1 MKVADK
7 KIVFTY
13 DDLLEWEDDHYRHEL
28 IEGDHFMTP
37 SPNLYHQ
44 SISAN
49 LFWHLKKYVDERKL
63 GIVLAA
69 PADIK
74 LSDIDVLVPDIFYVK
89 QERADQVHG
98 NYLTEAPAL
107 VVEIL
112 SPSTAKRDR
121 DIKYKR
127 YAVYGVKEYWIVDPE
142 KQTIETHD
150 LEQQKLIRI
159 FSKSEQL
166 NSPTFPDLNL
176 PLNKIFQAP
185 LR

>member
-13 DDLLEWEDDHYRHEL
+13 DDLLHWEDDHYRHEL

-44 SISAN
+44 KISIN
-49 LFWHLKKYVDERKL
+49 LVWHLKKYVDERNL

-74 LSDIDVLVPDIFYVK
+74 LSDIDVLVPDIFFVE
-89 QERADQVHG
+89 QERAEQVRG
-98 NYLTEAPAL
+98 KYLEEAPAL

-112 SPSTAKRDR
+112 SSSTAKRNR

-142 KQTIETHD
+142 SQEIEIHG
-150 LEQQKLIRI
+150 LEQQKLLRL
-159 FSKSEQL
+159 FSRNEQL
-166 NSPTFPDLNL
+166 NSPTFPDINV
-176 PLNKIFQAP
+176 PLAKIF
-185 LR
+185 

>member
-13 DDLLEWEDDHYRHEL
+13 DDLLEWEDDHHRHEL

-44 SISAN
+44 QISIN
-49 LFWHLKKYVDERKL
+49 LAWHLKKYVDERNL

-74 LSDIDVLVPDIFYVK
+74 LSDIDVLVPDIFFVE
-89 QERADQVHG
+89 QERAEQVRG
-98 NYLTEAPAL
+98 NYLAEAPAL

-121 DIKYKR
+121 DIKHKR
-127 YAVYGVKEYWIVDPE
+127 YAVYGVREYWIVDPD
-142 KQTIETHD
+142 KQTIEIHD
-150 LEQQKLIRI
+150 LVQQKLICL
-159 FSKSEQL
+159 FSKDERL
-166 NSPTFPDLNL
+166 NSPTFPDINL
-176 PLNKIFQAP
+176 ALDKIF
-185 LR
+185 